1 MWVIC
6 SWLEQSLSKKLAIR
20 SKNFIFLI
28 GFCTAFPLFMPKSVS
43 LMTLFALKKCRL
55 WAFRSVALYKRA
67 TGGIHSFSRANHSFA
82 LSHTKNELFARKTKE
97 RIPNPEWMVLCLCA
111 SEWML
116 LCMCASEWMLLCLC
130 ASFSFCILVFV
141 SGGTWYSC
149 PVLSEIKGQLDKRM
163 MGVTRPHRYPTFL
176 FISVYS

>member
-20 SKNFIFLI
+20 SKKFIFLI

-43 LMTLFALKKCRL
+43 LMTLFALKKWRL

-97 RIPNPEWMVLCLCA
+97 RIPNPEWR
-111 SEWML
+111 
-116 LCMCASEWMLLCLC
+116 LLCLC

>member
-20 SKNFIFLI
+20 SKKFIFLI

-43 LMTLFALKKCRL
+43 LMTLFALKKWRL

-67 TGGIHSFSRANHSFA
+67 TGGIHSFSRANQSFA
-82 LSHTKNELFARKTKE
+82 LSHTKNEQFARKTKE
-97 RIPNPEWMVLCLCA
+97 RIPNP
-111 SEWML
+111 
-116 LCMCASEWMLLCLC
+116 EWMLLCLC